1 MSQSPSAG
9 LHLSGRR
16 VQRAIAEKNSLKDL
30 DSLIDSIIMDKVL
43 KSRPIIEAFE
53 KVDRADFVPD
63 MFKESAYVDAPLGI
77 GENQTIS
84 QPTTVAFMLEHLSP
98 QKGEKILDIGSGS
111 GWTTAILCHI
121 VGEEGN
127 VLGLERIDSLVELGK
142 FNLARYCP
150 DERCKIQKA
159 GEKLGVPGEKFDKI
173 LVSAAAEALPEE
185 LIQQLNIGGKL
196 VIPVQN
202 SIEVVTRTSED
213 AYQRES
219 IYGFV
224 FVPLIY

>member
-1 MSQSPSAG
+1 M
-9 LHLSGRR
+9 
-16 VQRAIAEKNSLKDL
+16 KDL
-30 DSLIDSIIMDKVL
+30 DSLIDSIIIDRVL
-43 KSRPIIEAFE
+43 KSPNIIEAFE

-98 QKGEKILDIGSGS
+98 QKGDKILDIGSGS
-111 GWTTAILCHI
+111 GWTTAMLCHI
-121 VGEEGN
+121 VGEEGS

-142 FNLARYCP
+142 YQLSRYCT
-150 DERCKIQKA
+150 DERCQIKKA
-159 GEKLGVPGEKFDKI
+159 GEELGVPGEKFDRI
-173 LVSAAAEALPEE
+173 LVSASADELPEE
-185 LIQQLNIGGKL
+185 LIDQLNVGGKL

-202 SIEVVTRTSED
+202 SIEVITKTSED
-213 AYQRES
+213 EYQQES